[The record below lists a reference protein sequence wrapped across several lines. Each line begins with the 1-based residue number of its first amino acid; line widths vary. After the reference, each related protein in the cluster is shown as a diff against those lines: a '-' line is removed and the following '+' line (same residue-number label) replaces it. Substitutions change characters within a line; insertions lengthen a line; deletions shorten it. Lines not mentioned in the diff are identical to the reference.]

1 MPHATHEP
9 PSHDP
14 ALDTHDGGAPT
25 STTAYR
31 ACVQNV
37 RPDDVLRNVRRC
49 NGFRSWSL
57 APREVYQLADCT
69 VTVYEHHER
78 APELVLD
85 GPDEQQV
92 RSILT
97 RLGFPCDVVIN
108 QLQQTEDS

>member
-1 MPHATHEP
+1 
-9 PSHDP
+9 
-14 ALDTHDGGAPT
+14 
-25 STTAYR
+25 
-31 ACVQNV
+31 
-37 RPDDVLRNVRRC
+37 
-49 NGFRSWSL
+49 
-57 APREVYQLADCT
+57 VYQLADCT